1 MKSSPRF
8 PGTPDRPALSVKH
21 VNTLSSNS
29 PALVLG
35 SKRKP
40 APHQCVTPM
49 RPRARTPLQVASARE
64 PSEGDP
70 SAVSFDRLA
79 PLPAPRFDFRTP
91 HSNTETDVHLKRQAE
106 TITMIKLS
114 DVHGSDDESGYDS
127 GPDVREAEDNGQA
140 LFGSPLARTPLS
152 SAKGKGK
159 LKSPALEPFIRT
171 GQMNNEEV
179 AEAISPGGHVTKRRA
194 RSRPVSAELL
204 ESAQNASQAGF
215 ELQVRY
221 VTRIRFHLSQ
231 RGHQIPAA
239 PAVSGTRSAS
249 SVTFPRR
256 RRASA
261 SSASESEFGSPVP
274 RLRLTPGALP
284 RIRTQSQ
291 THTKAPFSRIT
302 STGSATQF
310 FGPSIPSPRSG
321 KKKPRM
327 STIASPRRGM
337 NLAAMK
343 EAYPAAERSTASN
356 PNRHSYCGSPAMPSA
371 WMWHERAASSP
382 FSSPNCRKRD
392 ESSEDEED
400 AFFNGPADTSFTFSI
415 ASGTPSPKKRQKRE
429 APASPLQKKF
439 RPRDSGIALYSSD
452 EDCGGYHLH
461 GGDPFLP
468 SMPRAST
475 SVSTVNSEGDDQ
487 ALVTPGFGP
496 SPSSGW
502 PDAQF
507 NIVKPGDE
515 SDDVEAFIHRTL
527 TAGASKSAP
536 GHDSPKRVPG
546 TPQKKLKTSHL
557 VQRPWQSAVAHKIG
571 FPEFDDDGPK
581 GKGKG
586 KGKPRKSLPAA
597 FPMLGKE
604 NRTSSKGRP
613 GHHLAR
619 ASIDTDADDDEEQS
633 PSTTRQSKYDGLGLG
648 RPAGVLPG
656 FTRTSGDKG
665 KPNWLMRR
673 SSSGNF
679 SSGSETAGSAS
690 ATPTR
695 LGAKG
700 TSSSGYHGCCTLRS
714 CVYAEWSIP
723 APRLPAPSTP
733 SSASTVTSHSP
744 MMASTVKQLRSGASA
759 LPQPTPIRAPLF
771 TRPQTHAHPS
781 RLPHG
786 HTSPLRPSVRG
797 RLSFASGDEQPG
809 RFDRD
814 FIEVDELG
822 KGEFGRVMKV
832 RYKDGAFAGR
842 GREAELYAV
851 KKSKRFEGAKHR

>member
-1 MKSSPRF
+1 
-8 PGTPDRPALSVKH
+8 
-21 VNTLSSNS
+21 
-29 PALVLG
+29 
-35 SKRKP
+35 
-40 APHQCVTPM
+40 M
-49 RPRARTPLQVASARE
+49 RPRARTPLQVASARGAA
-64 PSEGDP
+64 EGDP
-70 SAVSFDRLA
+70 SALPFDRLA

-91 HSNTETDVHLKRQAE
+91 QSNVETDIHLKRQAE
-106 TITMIKLS
+106 TMTMLNLS
-114 DVHGSDDESGYDS
+114 DIQGSDDESGYDS
-127 GPDVREAEDNGQA
+127 GPDVVEAEDHGEA
-140 LFGSPLARTPLS
+140 LFGGSSLARTPGS
-152 SAKGKGK
+152 SAKGKSK
-159 LKSPALEPFIRT
+159 LRSPALEPFMRT

-221 VTRIRFHLSQ
+221 VTRVDI
-231 RGHQIPAA
+231 HQCQHSRQVPDV

-261 SSASESEFGSPVP
+261 SSNSESEFGSPVP

-291 THTKAPFSRIT
+291 THTRAPFSRIT

-321 KKKPRM
+321 KKKSRL
-327 STIASPRRGM
+327 STISSPRRGM
-337 NLAAMK
+337 TLAAM
-343 EAYPAAERSTASN
+343 EEHPAAERSTASN
-356 PNRHSYCGSPAMPSA
+356 RHSYGGSPGMPSA

-392 ESSEDEED
+392 DSSEDEED

-452 EDCGGYHLH
+452 EECGGYHLH

-475 SVSTVNSEGDDQ
+475 SVSTVNSSEGDDQ
-487 ALVTPGFGP
+487 ALITPGCGP

-502 PDAQF
+502 PGANV
-507 NIVKPGDE
+507 NIVGPGDE
-515 SDDVEAFIHRTL
+515 SDEVEAFIYRTL

-546 TPQKKLKTSHL
+546 TPQKRLKTSYL
-557 VQRPWQSAVAHKIG
+557 IQRPWQSAVAHKIG
-571 FPEFDDDGPK
+571 FPEFDDEGPK

-597 FPMLGKE
+597 FPIPGKE
-604 NRTSSKGRP
+604 NRASGKGRP

-619 ASIDTDADDDEEQS
+619 ASIDTDADDDEELS
-633 PSTTRQSKYDGLGLG
+633 PSTTRQTKYDGLGLG
-648 RPAGVLPG
+648 RPTGVLPG
-656 FTRTSGDKG
+656 FTRTSGEKG

-695 LGAKG
+695 LGVKG
-700 TSSSGYHGCCTLRS
+700 TCYPGYHRFGGLLLI
-714 CVYAEWSIP
+714 V
-723 APRLPAPSTP
+723 
-733 SSASTVTSHSP
+733 
-744 MMASTVKQLRSGASA
+744 
-759 LPQPTPIRAPLF
+759 PTQNGQFP
-771 TRPQTHAHPS
+771 
-781 RLPHG
+781 PHG
-786 HTSPLRPSVRG
+786 FHRHRQHPARRVR
-797 RLSFASGDEQPG
+797 
-809 RFDRD
+809 
-814 FIEVDELG
+814 
-822 KGEFGRVMKV
+822 
-832 RYKDGAFAGR
+832 
-842 GREAELYAV
+842 
-851 KKSKRFEGAKHR
+851 